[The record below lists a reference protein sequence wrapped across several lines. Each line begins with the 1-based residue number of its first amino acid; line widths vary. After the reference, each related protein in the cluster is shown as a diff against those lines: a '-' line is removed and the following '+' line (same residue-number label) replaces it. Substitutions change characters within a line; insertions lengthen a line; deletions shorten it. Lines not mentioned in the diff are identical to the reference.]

1 MISNNHAFTATGKIK
16 RPSYSTVATWVKDSW
31 DGVSIDL
38 IKKSFKCCGVS
49 TKLDGSEDHLLF
61 DFDKILDPDEEIE
74 DPNNQESNE
83 EYPEESD
90 YKNDWNIGSDTND
103 EIDKEVGDKDD
114 EVDNEVDDKD
124 DKDDRSAVDN
134 RRKEKRQDKGKGKE
148 EDNKKENEYQEGNID
163 IYSSDDE
170 ELCEELEQKLN
181 EFKKKCKRKIY

>member
-16 RPSYSTVATWVKDSW
+16 CPSYSTVATWVKDSW
-31 DGVSIDL
+31 DEVSVDL

-74 DPNNQESNE
+74 DPNNQGSNE
-83 EYPEESD
+83 GYPEESD

-103 EIDKEVGDKDD
+103 EIDN
-114 EVDNEVDDKD
+114 EVDNK
-124 DKDDRSAVDN
+124 SAVDN
-134 RRKEKRQDKGKGKE
+134 IRRKEKRQDKGKGKE
-148 EDNKKENEYQEGNID
+148 EDNKKENEYQEENINIYFSDD

-170 ELCEELEQKLN
+170 ELREELEQQLN
-181 EFKKKCKRKIY
+181 ELKKKYKRKIY